1 MNEHVRAHG
10 LQMPLVLT
18 RCTIRDWC
26 EDDAD
31 SLAQHANDREV
42 FLRVSDRFGHPYSID
57 NARKFLARTMSA
69 EPRTNFAIEVEG
81 AAVGGIGLK
90 LGDDIRK
97 QSAEL
102 GYWIGREF
110 WNRGIMTEAVVAFCE
125 RTFAAFDLHR
135 IGAFVFS
142 NNPTSARVLEKAGFV
157 FEGRLKHEVVKDG
170 VLLDS
175 LVYRKTR

>member
-1 MNEHVRAHG
+1 ME
-10 LQMPLVLT
+10 MPLVLE
-18 RCTIRDWC
+18 RSMIRDWR
-26 EDDAD
+26 EDDAE

-57 NARKFLARTMSA
+57 NARKFLARTMCA
-69 EPRTNFAIEVEG
+69 EPRTNFAIDVDG

-97 QSAEL
+97 HSAEL

-110 WNRGIMTEAVVAFCE
+110 WNRGIVTEVVVAFCQ
-125 RTFAAFDLHR
+125 RAFDAFDLHR

-142 NNPTSARVLEKAGFV
+142 NNPTSARVLEKAGFA
-157 FEGRLKHEVVKDG
+157 FEGRLKHEVVKDS

-175 LVYRKTR
+175 LVYGKTRAKA